1 MTHQSAARL
10 GDEVRPLDPQSNNHL
25 PSTTSRTT
33 PLEEVGELTLK
44 GLTQPVVA
52 YNVPL
57 AVTQPAPQQVDLEV
71 SHAVAPT
78 SK

>member
-1 MTHQSAARL
+1 
-10 GDEVRPLDPQSNNHL
+10 
-25 PSTTSRTT
+25 
-33 PLEEVGELTLK
+33 
-44 GLTQPVVA
+44 VA